1 MTSGSRAVPIRAGD
15 RRPARAQAAVVRDFL
30 RGATQ
35 VHVLHHAVEHDV
47 YGAWLT
53 DELSRHGYVIS
64 PGTLYPLLHRM
75 EAEGL
80 LASRVGVDRGRAL
93 RLYRATEQGRR
104 ELGIL
109 RKAVAEL
116 AVELLPGIVTGR
128 WTGVQADEEPSG
140 PGPAGSLGGGH
151 EVVADE

>member
-1 MTSGSRAVPIRAGD
+1 VPIRAED
-15 RRPARAQAAVVRDFL
+15 RRPARARAAVVRDFL
-30 RGATQ
+30 RGAAQ
-35 VHVLHHAVEHDV
+35 AHVLHHAVEHDV

-75 EAEGL
+75 ETEGL
-80 LASRVGVDRGRAL
+80 LASRVEVDRGRAL

-128 WTGVQADEEPSG
+128 WTEAQSDEEPSG
-140 PGPAGSLGGGH
+140 PRPAGLLSGGRTT
-151 EVVADE
+151 VADE